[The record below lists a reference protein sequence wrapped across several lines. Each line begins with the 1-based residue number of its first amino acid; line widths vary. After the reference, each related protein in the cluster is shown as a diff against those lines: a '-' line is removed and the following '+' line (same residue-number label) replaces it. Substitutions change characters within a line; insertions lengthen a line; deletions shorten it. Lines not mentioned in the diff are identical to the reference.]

1 MACSLPPPPMTSTVL
16 LISGLV
22 FEVAYAG
29 KHHGN
34 AQFVGLLD
42 GIFVAFLGGWLESRG
57 WHPEVKTEY
66 VMTDEP
72 KPRHRRSLS
81 FFGIARPGAN
91 LNVSHDWNDIKK
103 SIEEGW
109 SKEAFE
115 KEKRIGAL

>member
-1 MACSLPPPPMTSTVL
+1 MKATIDIPDVL
-16 LISGLV
+16 YWEAKTRTAS
-22 FEVAYAG
+22 
-29 KHHGN
+29 
-34 AQFVGLLD
+34 
-42 GIFVAFLGGWLESRG
+42 FLGGWLESRG

>member
-1 MACSLPPPPMTSTVL
+1 MKATIDIPDVL
-16 LISGLV
+16 YQEAKTRTASEGTTI
-22 FEVAYAG
+22 
-29 KHHGN
+29 
-34 AQFVGLLD
+34 D

-109 SKEAFE
+109 AKEAFE